1 MSPEIEVILSNK
13 RKLRN
18 SLMSILQEEMVN
30 YILTLI
36 AYDEAHRNFLNITK
50 DN

>member
-1 MSPEIEVILSNK
+1 MSPQIEEIIRNK
-13 RKLRN
+13 RGLRN
-18 SLMSILQEEMVN
+18 LLMSILPEEMVN

>member
-1 MSPEIEVILSNK
+1 MSPEIEVIISNK

-18 SLMSILQEEMVN
+18 LLMSIFSEEMVN

-36 AYDEAHRNFLNITK
+36 AHDEAHRNFLNITK

>member
-1 MSPEIEVILSNK
+1 MSPEIEVILNNK

-18 SLMSILQEEMVN
+18 SLMSILPEEMVN